1 VDVVRSA
8 PAPAPA
14 PAPELVEPLRVER
27 LNVRFAGVV
36 ALADV
41 SFVVAPGTVHGLIGP
56 NGAGKSTCFNVIS
69 GVYRATSGRVVLGEA
84 DLTALRPH
92 EVASHGVA
100 RAFQNIALSRRTSV
114 FDNII
119 LGRHHLMRSGFV
131 STGLRLPSAVREQR
145 RHAER
150 AREIADFLDLGGKL
164 DILAGDLSYGD
175 QKRVEVARALAME
188 PTVLL
193 LDEPTAGMNAE
204 ETHRM
209 GQTIRQVRDTL
220 GISILLVE
228 HDMGLVMSIC
238 DRVSVLDFGRLIA
251 DGPPSQVKND
261 PEVIRAYLGMGD
273 NDGHR
278 EATS

>member
-1 VDVVRSA
+1 MTSA

-14 PAPELVEPLRVER
+14 PAPEIVEPLGVER

-69 GVYRATSGRVVLGEA
+69 GVYRATSGRVVLGGT
-84 DLTALRPH
+84 DLTALRAH
-92 EVASHGVA
+92 EVASRGVA
-100 RAFQNIALSRRTSV
+100 RAFQNIALSRRASV

-131 STGLRLPSAVREQR
+131 STGLRLPSAAREHR

-188 PTVLL
+188 PTILL

-204 ETHRM
+204 ETHWM

-251 DGPPSQVKND
+251 DGPPSHVKND
-261 PEVIRAYLGMGD
+261 PQVIRAYLGMGD
-273 NDGHR
+273 NEGHR

>member
-1 VDVVRSA
+1 MTSA
-8 PAPAPA
+8 P
-14 PAPELVEPLRVER
+14 EIVEALGVER

-69 GVYRATSGRVVLGEA
+69 GVYRATSGRVVLGGT

-92 EVASHGVA
+92 EVAARGLA
-100 RAFQNIALSRRTSV
+100 RAFQNIALSRRASV

-131 STGLRLPSAVREQR
+131 STGLRLPSAVREHR

-150 AREIADFLDLGGKL
+150 AREIADFLDLSGKL
-164 DILAGDLSYGD
+164 DIPAGDLSYGD

-251 DGPPSQVKND
+251 DGPPAQVKND
-261 PEVIRAYLGMGD
+261 PQVIRAYLGMGD

>member
-1 VDVVRSA
+1 MTSA
-8 PAPAPA
+8 TAPAPA
-14 PAPELVEPLRVER
+14 PAPEIVEPLGVER

-69 GVYRATSGRVVLGEA
+69 GVYRATSGRVVLGET

-92 EVASHGVA
+92 EVAARGLA
-100 RAFQNIALSRRTSV
+100 RAFQNIALSRRASV

-131 STGLRLPSAVREQR
+131 STGLRLPSAVREHR

-150 AREIADFLDLGGKL
+150 AREIADFLDLAGKL

-188 PTVLL
+188 PTILL

-261 PEVIRAYLGMGD
+261 PQVIRAYLGMGD